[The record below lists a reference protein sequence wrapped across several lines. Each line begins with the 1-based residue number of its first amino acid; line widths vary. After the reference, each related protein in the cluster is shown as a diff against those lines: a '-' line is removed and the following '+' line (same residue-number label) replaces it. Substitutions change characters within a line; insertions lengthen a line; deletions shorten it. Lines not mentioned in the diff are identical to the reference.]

1 MYFRTTQKQSDEQYQ
16 QQSDD
21 NSHNRTFQ
29 IKDNTR
35 NNTCFK
41 KTCFQTLNKLN
52 SEYMKQ

>member
-41 KTCFQTLNKLN
+41 KTCFQTL
-52 SEYMKQ
+52 